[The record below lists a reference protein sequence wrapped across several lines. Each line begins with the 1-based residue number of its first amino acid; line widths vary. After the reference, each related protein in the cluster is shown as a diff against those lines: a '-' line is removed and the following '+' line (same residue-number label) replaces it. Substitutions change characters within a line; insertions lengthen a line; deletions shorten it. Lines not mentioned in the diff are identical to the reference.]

1 MATAAQ
7 AAAGPQAGDHR
18 LPTGLFRYVWQ
29 EGRTPQVWL
38 CLLAAL
44 VFPLSMAPLELQRR
58 IVDRAIGNE
67 DLRLLALLGAV
78 YLTVVLV
85 QGGLKYMLRF
95 YRGVVSE
102 RAVRR
107 LRRRLRAAPAQTQGA
122 PDGDGGR
129 GETVSIVTAEVE
141 RVGGF
146 IGESLSEPVLQIG
159 IFASI
164 LGYMLVVEP
173 LIAIVSL
180 GFFVPQL
187 AFVPLLQRAVNRRA
201 RRKVELVRELGK
213 LIVAPRDDRGGSY
226 HERLNRVYSVRL
238 QYYALKFL
246 IKFLNNLMNQLAPLS
261 VLMIGGY
268 LVTTGATTVGTVV
281 AFIDGFRRLADP
293 SRELLA
299 YYRLMAETQ
308 VQYRLIARRLTAPGG

>member
-1 MATAAQ
+1 MAVAQ
-7 AAAGPQAGDHR
+7 AATGPKPGDHA

-29 EGRTPQVWL
+29 EGRAQQVWL
-38 CLLAAL
+38 CVLAAL
-44 VFPLSMAPLELQRR
+44 VFPLSMVPLELQRR
-58 IVDRAIGNE
+58 IIDQAIGNE

-78 YLTVVLV
+78 YLAVVLV
-85 QGGLKYMLRF
+85 QGGLKYLLRF

-107 LRRRLRAAPAQTQGA
+107 LRRRMRTAAPQTEGA
-122 PDGDGGR
+122 RDGDRGR
-129 GETVSIVTAEVE
+129 GETVSIVTAEAE

-146 IGESLSEPVLQIG
+146 IGESLSEPLLQIG

-173 LIAIVSL
+173 PIAIVSL

-187 AFVPLLQRAVNRRA
+187 VFVPLLQRAVNRRA
-201 RRKVELVRELGK
+201 RRKVELVRELGE
-213 LIVAPRDDRGGSY
+213 LIVAPPEDRGGRY
-226 HERLNRVYSVRL
+226 RDRLDRVYRVRL

-268 LVTTGATTVGTVV
+268 MVTTGATTVGTVV

-308 VQYRLIARRLTAPGG
+308 VQYRLIARRLAPPGP